1 MTAGIIVCC
10 MPTTVAVFKQLQASI
25 SSSLPTYGR
34 FLRLHSSKSSLSG
47 ATIGIHNSNEEGKKG
62 GNISQ
67 SDNIDLRP
75 PMHNV
80 EKYGKNNNDDNNEKD
95 DDNGEQKK
103 KGQPRTGANTRNT
116 NIRMTTEIK
125 VTQSTRI

>member
-1 MTAGIIVCC
+1 
-10 MPTTVAVFKQLQASI
+10 
-25 SSSLPTYGR
+25 
-34 FLRLHSSKSSLSG
+34 
-47 ATIGIHNSNEEGKKG
+47 
-62 GNISQ
+62 
-67 SDNIDLRP
+67 
-75 PMHNV
+75 MHNV

-95 DDNGEQKK
+95 DDNGKQKK